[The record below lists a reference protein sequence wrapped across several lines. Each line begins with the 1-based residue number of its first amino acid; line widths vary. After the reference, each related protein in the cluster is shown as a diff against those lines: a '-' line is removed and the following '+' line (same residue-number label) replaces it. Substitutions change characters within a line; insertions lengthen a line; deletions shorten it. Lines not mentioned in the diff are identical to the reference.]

1 MAKALVFVAPAHGH
15 IHPTLPVVQELIV
28 RGEEVVYYTTE
39 TFVPQVQATG
49 AKAEVYQSIMSTP
62 VPPATTSGGN
72 APAGSFLGSMPFRMA
87 DEARNVLPQILE
99 RARLEQADYALYDPM
114 CLWGKMVSQILQL
127 PAITLRPTYAMS
139 ENMATMRQMADRLP
153 RPNPEMMST
162 VQRKMVDLGADY
174 GISLPQNPFSLMVVA
189 EPLNIVFLPR
199 IFQFSGELF
208 DERFVFVG
216 PSITTR
222 NDAQEVAKELHLE
235 SSDKPLLLI
244 SLGTV
249 FNNRVDFFQ
258 QCFQAFAD
266 QPFRVILAY
275 GSRLDRNSLGSI
287 PDNFQAYPY
296 VPQLDVLQH
305 ATAFLTHGGM
315 NSTMEALYYGVPLV
329 VIPQMAEQAMTAK
342 RVTELHLGL
351 DLEAEQVSVEALQ
364 AATNQVLSDASFK
377 EHAVQMQ
384 AEIQQAGGYK
394 RAADAILA
402 HTSQKR

>member
-1 MAKALVFVAPAHGH
+1 MAGRF
-15 IHPTLPVVQELIV
+15 
-28 RGEEVVYYTTE
+28 
-39 TFVPQVQATG
+39 PQ
-49 AKAEVYQSIMSTP
+49 
-62 VPPATTSGGN
+62 
-72 APAGSFLGSMPFRMA
+72 
-87 DEARNVLPQILE
+87 
-99 RARLEQADYALYDPM
+99 
-114 CLWGKMVSQILQL
+114 
-127 PAITLRPTYAMS
+127 
-139 ENMATMRQMADRLP
+139 
-153 RPNPEMMST
+153 PNPEMMST
-162 VQRKMVDLGADY
+162 IQKKLADLGTAYD
-174 GISLPQNPFSLMVVA
+174 ISLPQNPFSLMAIA

-199 IFQFSGELF
+199 IFQFSGETF

-222 NDAQEVAKELHLE
+222 NDALEVAKELQLE
-235 SSDKPLLLI
+235 SSNEPLLLI

-275 GSRLDRNSLGSI
+275 GSRLDRNSLGPI

-305 ATAFLTHGGM
+305 AAAFLTHGGM

-364 AATNQVLSDASFK
+364 AAANQVLSDASFK

-384 AEIQQAGGYK
+384 AEIQQSGGYK